1 MARTKIDERKVR
13 ERVLPRLFRAV
24 ASLKTPQKAKEFL
37 DLLLT
42 PTEKERVARRLSIL
56 KSLHQGAAYREIRQS
71 LGATDNSIAEMSNL
85 LKEAPEDP
93 LKTLDKLIRED
104 LLEKDKSLRFLSHQ
118 RKRS

>member
-13 ERVLPRLFRAV
+13 EEVLLRLFRAV
-24 ASLKTPQKAKEFL
+24 SSLKTPQKAKEFL

-56 KSLHQGAAYREIRQS
+56 KSLRQDATYREIRQS

-85 LKEAPEDP
+85 LKEAPESS
-93 LKTLDKLIRED
+93 LESLDKLIGED
-104 LLEKDKSLRFLSHQ
+104 LIEKDKSLRFLSRQ
-118 RKRS
+118 KKGS